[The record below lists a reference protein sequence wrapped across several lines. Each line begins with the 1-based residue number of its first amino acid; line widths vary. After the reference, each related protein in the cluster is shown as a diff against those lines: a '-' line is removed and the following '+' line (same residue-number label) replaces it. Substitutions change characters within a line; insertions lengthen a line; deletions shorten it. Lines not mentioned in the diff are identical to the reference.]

1 LGQLQGIVP
10 ELKKL
15 GYRIVAVSPDRPEK
29 LAASSEKNRS
39 DYLLLSDSRMEAAK
53 AFGLAHQLDDATV
66 EKFKDYGIDLEADS
80 GQKHHQLP
88 VPAVFVVG
96 NSGRIEFHYVHPDYQ
111 VRVDPDV
118 LLAAARSAAK

>member
-10 ELKKL
+10 ELKEL

-29 LAASSEKNRS
+29 LAASLKKNQL
-39 DYLLLSDSRMEAAK
+39 DYLLLSDSRMEAAR
-53 AFGLAHQLDDATV
+53 AFGLAHQLDDAAV
-66 EKFKDYGIDLEADS
+66 EKFKEYGIDLEADS
-80 GQKHHQLP
+80 GQEHHQLP

-96 NSGRIEFHYVHPDYQ
+96 TSGRIEFHYVHPNYQ

-118 LLAAARSAAK
+118 LLAAARASAK

>member
-10 ELKKL
+10 ELKEL
-15 GYRIVAVSPDRPEK
+15 GYRIVAISPDRPEK
-29 LAASSEKNRS
+29 LAASSEKNQL

-66 EKFKDYGIDLEADS
+66 KKFTAHGIDLEADS
-80 GQKHHQLP
+80 GPTHHQLP

-96 NSGRIEFHYVHPDYQ
+96 KSGRIEFHYVHPNYR

-118 LLAAARSAAK
+118 LLAAARASAK